1 MIVLGII
8 ITLIFLMVIGVV
20 VVWDDKQIKRQMDE
34 QMREFL
40 AKFEIEEEKEI

>member
-8 ITLIFLMVIGVV
+8 ITFIFLMVIGVV